1 MDSGLWCIA
10 ALVHLWIL
18 AWIVILATVA
28 RRQRER
34 MRHLDREMERYRRT
48 KALKTQVFRE

>member
-28 RRQRER
+28 RRQRDHMEG
-34 MRHLDREMERYRRT
+34 LDRELDRYRRT